1 MTTAVY
7 KFFEEMLKRESGLII
22 TPDKIYLLESRL
34 IPVASRHGIEGVNG
48 IAARLQQ
55 ANDPVLLR
63 EVVEAMATGET
74 SFFRDS
80 TPFERLKNNI
90 LPPLL
95 KERQASRTLRILSA
109 ACSTGQ
115 EPYSIAMLL
124 KDEPALLGWKC
135 DILAVDFSTEALEY
149 ASTAAYSQFEVQR
162 GLPVRQL
169 VRHFTQDGDKWR
181 LKPDVR
187 EMVRFQQANLL
198 AEPSGLGV
206 FDVIFCR
213 NALIYFDVP
222 TKAKVLQ
229 HLRGILRQDGALMLG
244 GTETV
249 LGVTD
254 VFKPVDAMPGLFLR
268 NDSTLAIA

>member
-7 KFFEEMLKRESGLII
+7 KFFEEMLKRESGLVI
-22 TPDKIYLLESRL
+22 TPDKIYLLEARL
-34 IPVASRHGIEGVNG
+34 IPVASKHGIDGVEG
-48 IAARLQQ
+48 IASRLQQ
-55 ANDPVLLR
+55 ANDPVLMR

-74 SFFRDS
+74 SFFRD
-80 TPFERLKNNI
+80 TAPFDRLKNNI
-90 LPPLL
+90 LPVLL

-124 KDEPALLGWKC
+124 KDEPSLTGWKC
-135 DILAVDFSTEALEY
+135 DILAVDFSSEALDY
-149 ASTAAYSQFEVQR
+149 AATAAYSQFEVQR

-181 LKPDVR
+181 LKPEVR
-187 EMVRFQQANLL
+187 DMVRFQQANLL
-198 AEPSGLGV
+198 ADPAGLGV

-213 NALIYFDVP
+213 NVLIYFDVP

-229 HLRGILRQDGALMLG
+229 NLRTILRQDGALFLG

-249 LGVTD
+249 LGVTE
-254 VFKPVDAMPGLFLR
+254 VFKPVDNMPGIFLR
-268 NDSTLAIA
+268 SDSMLKLA